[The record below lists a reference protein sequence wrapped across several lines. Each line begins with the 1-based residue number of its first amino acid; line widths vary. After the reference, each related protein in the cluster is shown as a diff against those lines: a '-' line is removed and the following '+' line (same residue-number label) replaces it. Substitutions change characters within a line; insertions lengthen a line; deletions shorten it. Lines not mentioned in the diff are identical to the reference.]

1 MEQTE
6 KPDIW
11 INGQFEPWYKACIHP
26 FCHGL
31 QRGAVLFESLDC
43 NETVNGKAAIFRLRE
58 HMERFENSA
67 RIVGMTLGYDLES
80 LMQAVVDT
88 VAHSGMKSCIIR
100 PLAFYSDPVM
110 DVFPGDASMTVV
122 IGLGEPH
129 EPPES
134 YRVAISRFRKINDS
148 CMPVKA
154 KVSGNYINP
163 MISKS
168 EAIQA
173 GFDDAILLDMDGY
186 VAEGTTSN
194 IFIVENGRLFTA
206 PEDTILLGITRDTVI
221 EMAQKLGI
229 GIIKDKFDDTRMKNA
244 DEVIL
249 CSSGKE
255 LTAIIQIDNTVIGK
269 GEPGKIAL
277 RLKSYYKD
285 IIEGR
290 VPEFEKWITCIE
302 KKTS

>member
-1 MEQTE
+1 MENHS

-11 INGQFEPWYKACIHP
+11 MNGQFVPWDQACVHP

-43 NETVNGKAAIFRLRE
+43 NETIHGQAAIFRLRD
-58 HMERFENSA
+58 HMLRFENSA
-67 RIVGMTLGYDLES
+67 RIVGMQLDYDLES
-80 LMQAVVDT
+80 LMQAVIDT
-88 VAHSGMKSCIIR
+88 VAHSTMKSCIIR

-110 DVFPGDASMTVV
+110 DVYPGDASLTVA
-122 IGLGEPH
+122 IGLDEAH

-134 YRVAISRFRKINDS
+134 YRVTISRFSKISNS

-168 EAIQA
+168 EAIRA
-173 GFDDAILLDMDGY
+173 GFNDAILLDKNGN

-206 PEDTILLGITRDTVI
+206 PEDAILLGITRDTII
-221 EMAQKLGI
+221 EMARKLDI
-229 GIIKDKFDDTRMKNA
+229 VIVMDTFDVNRLKNA

-255 LTAIIQIDNTVIGK
+255 LTPIIQIDEAVIGK
-269 GEPGKIAL
+269 GVPGETAL
-277 RLKSYYKD
+277 RLKSHYKE

-290 VPEFEKWITCIE
+290 VPEFEKWLTRV
-302 KKTS
+302 

>member
-1 MEQTE
+1 MEHIS

-11 INGQFEPWYKACIHP
+11 MNGQFVPWDEASIHP

-43 NETVNGKAAIFRLRE
+43 NETIHGKAAIFRLRE
-58 HMERFENSA
+58 HMVRFENSA
-67 RIVGMTLGYDLES
+67 NIVGMQLDYDVES
-80 LMQAVVDT
+80 LMQAVIDT
-88 VAHSGMKSCIIR
+88 VEHSKMKSCIIR

-110 DVFPGDASMTVV
+110 DVYPGDASLTVA
-122 IGLGEPH
+122 IGLDEAH

-134 YRVAISRFRKINDS
+134 YRVTISRFSKISDT

-154 KVSGNYINP
+154 KVSGNYISP

-168 EAIQA
+168 EAIRA
-173 GFDDAILLDMDGY
+173 GFNDAILLDKNGN

-206 PEDTILLGITRDTVI
+206 PEDAILLGITRDTII
-221 EMAQKLGI
+221 EMARKLNI
-229 GIIKDKFDDTRMKNA
+229 GIVMDTFDVNRLKHA

-255 LTAIIQIDNTVIGK
+255 LTPIIQIDEAVIGE
-269 GEPGKIAL
+269 GVPGKTAL
-277 RLKSYYKD
+277 RLKSYYKE

-290 VPEFEKWITCIE
+290 VPEFEKWLTCV
-302 KKTS
+302 